1 MRLNNLGRPR
11 SSDSLPRYRE
21 GYFLYFCEGYK
32 PVFLEAVIVEPYQGH
47 RLRPRAWRTDGKEAC
62 LLTGIQVLRRESHQ
76 AR

>member
-32 PVFLEAVIVEPYQGH
+32 PVFLEAAH
-47 RLRPRAWRTDGKEAC
+47 RCLSRPSIEAEGMEDGKEAC
-62 LLTGIQVLRRESHQ
+62 LLTGIQVLRIESHQ